1 MAGPIVKEEMWN
13 KGGPDDPNLG
23 RWFVMAPE
31 NQEMIVD
38 FTTPMGGCSNLYWSF
53 VFWLPKLDYK
63 VKKVDEKM
71 DISPIHAEIYNLFVG
86 QKEKIE
92 GQIKSG
98 LASAAQSVA
107 DYELIEHDYRRYNEV
122 WEYFKEGKK
131 DSHVLRSLFVDRVDA
146 YTGEG
151 FSLITMAK
159 RWPTI
164 ITDFIR
170 MGNPIHKDRDWKK
183 IEDIKNALDVPAA
196 EATVLKTKNEL
207 FDKWRTL
214 FLPAVKDRLVRI
226 ESLRKARKRSVE
238 EYRTWLKPYVAR
250 HKMMKD
256 ALESKPSEGFSNA
269 YMLPAFGQA
278 SMGSAVRLWMWKPF
292 IRPEPHKAESIRHD
306 KISEVDAYDDL
317 VKEWHK
323 KIEKMYNV
331 KISREEIDEIIENDM
346 RFGEPTGIGGRGVQ
360 MIDMYYIFF
369 DINITR
375 SVIKTPG
382 GSESENMMFN
392 PIKTYLFSQNAMLI
406 NLIEVKAREKQFE
419 REVNELI
426 GVMDEE
432 SMMKDLEDE
441 MAGKKK
447 PKKKEGVS
455 GKLNR
460 AGGGIKR
467 ILRPFSKFIVR
478 GGPYESNMKERVTKM
493 YMVTSGNLYGEI
505 VEFVK
510 DRMGVGKASVEVYE

>member
-1 MAGPIVKEEMWN
+1 MVDLVVQEMW
-13 KGGPDDPNLG
+13 KSGGPYDPNLG

-31 NQEMIVD
+31 NQEMILD
-38 FTTPMGGCSNLYWSF
+38 YTTPMGGCSKFYWSF

-63 VKKVDEKM
+63 VKKVDESM
-71 DISPIHAEIYNLFVG
+71 NVSPVHAEIYNLFIG

-107 DYELIEHDYRRYNEV
+107 DYELIEHDYRRYNEI

-170 MGNPIHKDRDWKK
+170 MGNPKYKEMDWKK
-183 IEDIKNALDVPAA
+183 IDDIKNALDVPAA

-226 ESLRKARKRSVE
+226 EALRKARKRSVE
-238 EYRTWLKPYVAR
+238 EYRKWLKPYVAR

-256 ALESKPSEGFSNA
+256 ALEGKPSEAFSSA

-278 SMGSAVRLWMWKPF
+278 SLGSTARLWVWKPF
-292 IRPEPHKAESIRHD
+292 VRPEPHKAESVRYNKRPEPD
-306 KISEVDAYDDL
+306 PYDDL
-317 VKEWHK
+317 VKEWKK
-323 KIEKMYNV
+323 KIENIYNV
-331 KISREEIDEIIENDM
+331 EISKEEVDDIIENDLK
-346 RFGEPTGIGGRGVQ
+346 FPDITSGRGAQ

-369 DINITR
+369 DIKLTKT
-375 SVIKTPG
+375 VTKTPDG
-382 GSESENMMFN
+382 AETENMMFY
-392 PIKTYLFSQNAMLI
+392 PIKTFIFSQNALLI
-406 NLIEVKAREKQFE
+406 NMIEVRAREKQFE
-419 REVNELI
+419 KEVNELI

-447 PKKKEGVS
+447 LKKGEVS
-455 GKLNR
+455 GRLNR
-460 AGGGIKR
+460 AGSRIKR
-467 ILRPFSKFIVR
+467 ALRPFSKYIVR

-493 YMVTSGNLYGEI
+493 YMVTSGGLYGEI
-505 VEFVK
+505 VDFFKE
-510 DRMGVGKASVEVYE
+510 RMGVGKASVEVYE